1 MPALF
6 PLLDGDIELA
16 PVGRW
21 SCRVSVDII
30 YTPPLG
36 GFGARMDRA
45 LMHRVAASTV
55 RSFIS
60 RIATQLRPEDDEA
73 TADGAHPFEQ

>member
-1 MPALF
+1 
-6 PLLDGDIELA
+6 
-16 PVGRW
+16 
-21 SCRVSVDII
+21 
-30 YTPPLG
+30 
-36 GFGARMDRA
+36 MDRA